1 MFQRLK
7 DGGITLTYE
16 DYNVEAF
23 GGADYEVIYTLT
35 KEESDKLNDLLI
47 KEYKEK
53 EGKDNLDLKI
63 LIIYKFGERLEK
75 ISFASYC
82 DSHNIK
88 YELQTFVH

>member
-23 GGADYEVIYTLT
+23 GGSDFEVIYTLT
-35 KEESDKLNDLLI
+35 KESAEQLNDLLI
-47 KEYKEK
+47 KVYKEK
-53 EGKDNLDLKI
+53 EGKDNSDLKS

>member
-1 MFQRLK
+1 MFQTLK

-23 GGADYEVIYTLT
+23 GGSDYEVIYTLT
-35 KEESDKLNDLLI
+35 KESAEKLNDLLI

-53 EGKDNLDLKI
+53 EGKDNLDVKD
-63 LIIYKFGERLEK
+63 LIHYKFGERLEK
-75 ISFASYC
+75 ESFASYC
-82 DSHNIK
+82 DKNNIK